1 MGNSSQVPG
10 RLAAHEVRASRFPVV
25 TKGYDPAAVHR
36 LLDQVAAELRSYED
50 AVADA
55 RAELWRLRS
64 QVDVYRRHD
73 TPGDRVASLFAQAQR
88 ATDAMMAEAVKRA
101 EEILAEAHR
110 VRRVALE
117 LPRPR

>member
-1 MGNSSQVPG
+1 MRETSHTTGPI
-10 RLAAHEVRASRFPVV
+10 AAHTVRAARFPVV
-25 TKGYDPAAVHR
+25 AKGYDQAAVDG
-36 LLDQVAAELRSYED
+36 LLDRVAGELRAYED
-50 AVADA
+50 AMAEA

-73 TPGDRVASLFAQAQR
+73 TPGDRVASLFTQAQR
-88 ATDAMMAEAVKRA
+88 ATDAMMAEAVSRA

-110 VRRVALE
+110 VRRAALE